1 MRRRIFMVWAAG
13 SLVAFGAAAMTG
25 YSPFGDGRQE
35 RDIYSR
41 GGGPTHK

>member
-1 MRRRIFMVWAAG
+1 MIRRIFIVWAG
-13 SLVAFGAAAMTG
+13 VSLVAFGAAAVNG
-25 YSPFGDGRQE
+25 WSPFGDGAQE